1 MHDTQDL
8 SSSSNT
14 GPYPAYTPTVSA
26 PVKPPTPTIAQLTLE
41 RLTRI
46 ETLLLLLYKRALVVE
61 CLSVAV
67 LVALAFLLG
76 HVWR

>member
-1 MHDTQDL
+1 M
-8 SSSSNT
+8 SNT
-14 GPYPAYTPTVSA
+14 QPLPDAATPAKPAGTV
-26 PVKPPTPTIAQLTLE
+26 E

-46 ETLLLLLYKRALVVE
+46 ETLLLLLYKRVLIVE

-67 LVALAFLLG
+67 LVALAFVLG

>member
-1 MHDTQDL
+1 MRDTQDL
-8 SSSSNT
+8 SSSSTT
-14 GPYPAYTPTVSA
+14 GPYPVVSTPARPPAPTV
-26 PVKPPTPTIAQLTLE
+26 AQLTLE

-46 ETLLLLLYKRALVVE
+46 ETLLLLLYKRVLIVE

-67 LVALAFLLG
+67 LVALAFVLG